1 MFGTEDEYAKA
12 ISGATIHAYD
22 NENRVTRIIGNF
34 LFVSMFAATAY
45 YGFKYY
51 EPTFTKAIEKN
62 NLVAAVSMPRPTAV
76 LGVSYTP
83 KVNDDYLIAL
93 NNMEVDILVDDK
105 KVVENEVKERK
116 VELDTTEQASLSS
129 AMSLIMEDAMQND
142 ESIYTQ
148 ELNKEIKG
156 EEKKNRVV
164 VVKQGDTLASL
175 SAKYYGDAMKY
186 NKILASNAGSIRNDS
201 RIYVGQKIKL
211 PY

>member
-1 MFGTEDEYAKA
+1 MFGTEDEYEKA